1 MRLNSR
7 QLLIA
12 FAIAILVCCT
22 TPVVAQVLSGSV
34 VGTVQDPSGG
44 AVTGSS
50 VALTNVGTSQA
61 YETKTDEAGRYTF
74 SSVAP
79 GTYTLKFTQKGFK
92 VETITDIQV
101 TANTVT
107 RMDRQLQVGSLAEQ
121 ITVEA
126 SATELQTDKAD
137 THTELG
143 STEVAN
149 MPLPGYR
156 NYQSLMNLVPG
167 ATPAALQN
175 SVTDTPGRSLSTNVN
190 GTNRNNNMTRI
201 DGASSVNLWLPHHAG
216 YVMPAEMVDTVN
228 ITTSA
233 GDAEQGMAGGA
244 AIAVITKSGTNTFH
258 GSLFEYHDNQHLKAR
273 NFFQAAGVEK
283 ALSIYNN
290 YGGTIGGPIIKNKL
304 FFFYSFD
311 GTRQRQG
318 SNSTYSVPTADLRT
332 GNFANSGTLIYDP
345 NTGNADGS
353 GRALFAGNL
362 IPADRMSAQAQKI
375 QSYFPTPTGSGAL
388 NNWFG
393 SQVPLFNRD
402 YNDVKVNYAQSEKQN
417 LFVHYGIMKALSGGH
432 GLFGDAVGPSP
443 GSDPGLGDTRT
454 MNMSLG
460 QNHTFS
466 SNLLFDSVLGYQRM
480 DQTVFGEGF
489 GKDFSSILGIPG
501 VSGTGAASGFP
512 NVNIG
517 NYQGLGVPGW
527 MPAYRTE
534 ESYTMSHNLSWIK
547 GAHTFRFGFDGVN
560 HRMSHY
566 QPELGAGPRGELDF
580 YGNSTVLGP
589 SGSPDDNNAYAGFL
603 LGNVD
608 EMQKSLQYIL
618 MTPREWQFGWYGQDR
633 WQVTKKLTVS
643 LGLRYEYYPL
653 MTRAN
658 GKGIERLD
666 PATNQVY
673 LGGRGG
679 NSTSLGVTVSHKLFA
694 PKLGIAYRLDDK
706 TVIRTGYGVN
716 YDPLP
721 FSRPLRGFY
730 PLTVNFDFVGL
741 NGYSSAGNLATGMP
755 AVYGP
760 DLSSG
765 VVTLPKVA
773 DMRSPW
779 AGELH
784 RGYVQSWNFTVERKL
799 PQDVVL
805 SVAYVGTQSTHLL
818 ADRDINT
825 GTPGGGAAS
834 QPYYQLFGRTTSTL
848 MWDGYLSSNY
858 HSLQTAFHKQMSKG
872 LLLKGSYTWSK
883 AIDMTDDDGWAS
895 VGWNS
900 PEVFHRNRAASGFDR
915 THIFNIG
922 WVYELPFGKN
932 GMFFKSGIASK
943 VFGGWNVNGVMA
955 SYTGT
960 PLTISASGSSLSD
973 PGNTQTANQVKGTVS
988 YPHGVGSNATW
999 FDTTAFAP
1007 VTTAATFGNS
1017 GRNILR
1023 NPGVWNTDLMIDR
1036 KFKITERVDTDFR
1049 AEFYNLPNTS
1059 HFNNPGN
1066 SVSSA
1071 GSFGHITSSF
1081 GERQIRFG
1089 LRLGF

>member
-12 FAIAILVCCT
+12 FAIAIFVCCT

-92 VETITDIQV
+92 AETITDIQV

-167 ATPAALQN
+167 ATPAVLQN

-318 SNSTYSVPTADLRT
+318 SNGTYSVPTTDLKA
-332 GNFANSGTLIYDP
+332 GNFSNITTTIYDP
-345 NTGNADGS
+345 DTYNASTGTRSA
-353 GRALFAGNL
+353 FAGNI
-362 IPADRMSAQAQKI
+362 IPSTRISPQAQKI
-375 QSYFPTPTGSGAL
+375 QSYYPDPTGAGVA

-402 YNDVKVNYAQSEKQN
+402 YNDAKVNYAQSEKQN
-417 LFVHYGIMKALSGGH
+417 WFVHYGIMKALSGGH

-466 SNLLFDSVLGYQRM
+466 SNLLFDSVVGYQRM

-489 GKDFSSILGIPG
+489 GKDFSSILGVPG

-512 NVNIG
+512 NIDISG
-517 NYQGLGVPGW
+517 YQGLGVPGW

-534 ESYTMSHNLSWIK
+534 ESYTMSHNVSWIR

-566 QPELGAGPRGELDF
+566 QPELGAGPRGDLSF
-580 YGNSTVLGP
+580 SGNTTIQDPTS
-589 SGSPDDNNAYAGFL
+589 SPNNNNAYASFL
-603 LGNVD
+603 LGNID
-608 EMQKSLQYIL
+608 QMQKSIQYIL

-643 LGLRYEYYPL
+643 FGLRYELYPL

-666 PATNQVY
+666 PATNKVY

-679 NSTSLGVTVSHKLFA
+679 NPTDLGVTVSKKLFA
-694 PKLGIAYRLDDK
+694 PKLGIAYRVDDK
-706 TVIRTGYGVN
+706 TVIRTGYGLN

-730 PLTVNFDFVGL
+730 PLTVNFNFTPLTSFQNVGT
-741 NGYSSAGNLATGMP
+741 LATGMP
-755 AVYGP
+755 AVTGP

-765 VVTLPKVA
+765 VVDLPTVA

-784 RGYVQSWNFTVERKL
+784 RGYVQSWNFTIERKL

-834 QPYYQLFGRTTSTL
+834 QPYYQLFGRTTSTN

-915 THIFNIG
+915 THIFNVG

-960 PLTISASGSSLSD
+960 PLTVSAPDTSLND
-973 PGNTQTANQVKGTVS
+973 PGNSQTANQVLGTVS

-999 FDTTAFAP
+999 FNTAAFAP
-1007 VTTAATFGNS
+1007 VTTVAFGSS
-1017 GRNILR
+1017 GRNIIR
-1023 NPGVWNTDLMIDR
+1023 GPGTWNTDLMINR
-1036 KFKITERVDTDFR
+1036 KFKITERIDTDFR

-1059 HFNNPGN
+1059 HFGNPN
-1066 SVSSA
+1066 TDVSSA
-1071 GSFGHITSSF
+1071 SFGQISSSS